1 MRDDEIPAPEHLS
14 AAAAAVWD
22 ELVNCENGYTP
33 APGFD
38 AYCNQIAL
46 ERQCATRIA
55 TEGFIVADAKGVAIP
70 HPALEIQ
77 RKAQVEIRGWAGKF
91 RRR

>member
-1 MRDDEIPAPEHLS
+1 MSVSDAPQHLS
-14 AAAAAVWD
+14 AAARAIWD
-22 ELVNCENGYTP
+22 EMVADGWRV

-38 AYCNQIAL
+38 AYCNQMAI
-46 ERQCATRIA
+46 ERDAGGRIA
-55 TEGFIVADAKGVAIP
+55 SEGIIVADAKGNPVP

-91 RRR
+91 RRVVST